1 MSDDSAL
8 PDQPVTRFDTLADY
22 QLHAMRLLLDASHAL
37 MLYEHDF
44 SAIGLES
51 ASGAAAIEAFC
62 LRSAQEG
69 ALRILLR
76 TPRYVEAQA
85 PRLMRLLQQYGHR
98 MTVRVVR
105 KGTLCGDQPYLLND
119 GGGYVMRFHHDAFR
133 GKTSAN
139 ERETW
144 ARLKSEFEEAWGC
157 AQPGPSGSALGL

>member
-8 PDQPVTRFDTLADY
+8 PEQPVTRFDTLADY
-22 QLHAMRLLLDASHAL
+22 QLHAMRLLLDASREL

-44 SAIGLES
+44 STIGLES
-51 ASGAAAIEAFC
+51 ASGAAAIEALC
-62 LRSAQEG
+62 MRSVREG
-69 ALRILLR
+69 AVRILLR
-76 TPRYVEAQA
+76 TPRFLETEA
-85 PRLMRLLQQYGHR
+85 PRLMRLLLQYGHR

-105 KGTLCGDQPYLLND
+105 KGTPCGDQPYLLND
-119 GGGYVMRFHHDAFR
+119 EGGYVMRFHHDAFR

-144 ARLKSEFEEAWGC
+144 ARLKSGFEEAWGC